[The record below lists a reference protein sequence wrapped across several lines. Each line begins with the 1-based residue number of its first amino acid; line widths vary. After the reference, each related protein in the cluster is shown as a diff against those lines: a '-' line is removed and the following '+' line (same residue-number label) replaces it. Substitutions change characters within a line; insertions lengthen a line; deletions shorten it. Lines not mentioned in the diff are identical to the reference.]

1 MSKTGSVVKT
11 NIMDDQ
17 DQPDR
22 KHSHKPI
29 ATTVTARKFFR
40 AQNPKWVKSDNLELS
55 NEMAKAFRAGKI
67 THIHPSK
74 KNKSQYI
81 EFRQSGGAAFAA
93 IYFDSYVLVVGC
105 RGTVRLSGEPHRS
118 EHETESG
125 QQNLRSAASRE
136 DGINSLRGDYLGDS
150 ILHDIFI
157 GMPAMD
163 RKTEKMLQEYLDKH
177 GIKKRV
183 GDISESDIQDL
194 LSKMRGHSSSSG
206 SNMASQMAFTMLRE
220 DQRGQL
226 TREPG
231 LLNDRPGNLSVPF
244 AFPLEF
250 PVKK

>member
-17 DQPDR
+17 DQPDK

-40 AQNPKWVKSDNLELS
+40 AQNPKWIKSDNLELS
-55 NEMAKAFRAGKI
+55 NEMAKLFRTGKI
-67 THIHPSK
+67 SHIRPSK

-93 IYFDSYVLVVGC
+93 IYFDSYVLIVGC
-105 RGTVRLSGEPHRS
+105 RGTARLSGEPH
-118 EHETESG
+118 HDNNDASG
-125 QQNLRSAASRE
+125 TPQSLKTAAGRE
-136 DGINSLRGDYLGDS
+136 DGINLLRGPYLGDS
-150 ILHDIFI
+150 TIRDIFL

-163 RKTEKMLQEYLDKH
+163 RKSEKMLQEYLDKH
-177 GIKKRV
+177 GVNKKV
-183 GDISESDIQDL
+183 GDIREEDVQEL
-194 LSKMRGHSSSSG
+194 LSRIRGHSSSG
-206 SNMASQMAFTMLRE
+206 SNMAGQMAFTMLSE
-220 DQRGQL
+220 NQRGQM

-244 AFPLEF
+244 SFPLEF